1 MTPQYLRSS
10 LDLMSIY
17 THTHTVTWTFPT
29 YFTSMT
35 MIERPATTLRSMM
48 RGALLILAQSSC
60 STSAAVTS
68 EADAASY
75 YMRGG
80 MPSSEEPSPPQHQ
93 QEPPQDPFLASS
105 QLLQQQQPI
114 QVPLGSDKPKLRRKK
129 KASEQVNPLQT
140 FASNM
145 LTSQGCP
152 PTTSICGDICYV
164 LTTAAASDLHSV
176 AIGTSS
182 QPSHHW
188 HDPTS
193 FWRIGVCNAKSQCVS
208 VNPFDRGHDFDDLAN
223 TLAEVERECDRSV
236 GVATMYVLA
245 KAMEPPVW
253 LKKPKK

>member
-1 MTPQYLRSS
+1 
-10 LDLMSIY
+10 
-17 THTHTVTWTFPT
+17 
-29 YFTSMT
+29 
-35 MIERPATTLRSMM
+35 MIRSMM
-48 RGALLILAQSSC
+48 RGAFLILALSSC
-60 STSAAVTS
+60 STSAAATTSDMPNDSNDPSSSSSSSS

-75 YMRGG
+75 YLRGIR
-80 MPSSEEPSPPQHQ
+80 SSEEPSPPQHQ

-145 LTSQGCP
+145 LTNQGCP

>member
-1 MTPQYLRSS
+1 
-10 LDLMSIY
+10 
-17 THTHTVTWTFPT
+17 
-29 YFTSMT
+29 

-48 RGALLILAQSSC
+48 RGALLILALSSC

-93 QEPPQDPFLASS
+93 QEPPQDPLLASS
-105 QLLQQQQPI
+105 QLQQQQPI

-145 LTSQGCP
+145 LTNQGCP

-176 AIGTSS
+176 AIGTTS